1 MTGETERAVKAWLA
15 TYAATWA
22 AMDPTWVPRV
32 LTGYER
38 MTAGAALGEM
48 EEGGEPDTIIVEC
61 NQASPV
67 TPTAYSAF
75 AADVVLRIRHDCDRV
90 DYETHRERVHAAAL
104 VIHDDDA
111 ATNLSAM
118 THFTAQLVIPGTQTK
133 TSTGRS
139 FETSLAFQVKGF
151 ARSL

>member
-15 TYAATWA
+15 TYSATWA
-22 AMDPTWVPRV
+22 ALTPAWEPRI

-38 MTAGAALGEM
+38 MTAGASLGEM
-48 EEGGEPDTIIVEC
+48 EEGGEPDTVIVEC

-75 AADVVLRIRHDCDRV
+75 VADVSIRVRHDCDRV
-90 DYETHRERVHAAAL
+90 DYETHRERVHEVAL

-118 THFTAQLVIPGTQTK
+118 THYTAQLVIPGTQSK
-133 TSTGRS
+133 TSSGRS
-139 FETSLAFQVKGF
+139 FETTLEFQVKGF